1 VKKSSPPA
9 LGVRT
14 PDGHGVSLAPADS
27 ACSRRVPLLQVRG
40 RRQDLQG
47 SGDQLVGVRGF
58 EPPAP
63 ASRRQFPDFAAV
75 CGNRQD
81 LKNLANNSHFYLITA
96 VHICQDL
103 RIRGCHM
110 VAGNQ
115 TATKRG
121 TKMSGGKRIGLRE
134 IRALGTNQ
142 TIWMARWP
150 DLECGAAREPPWCIS

>member
-1 VKKSSPPA
+1 MLGLLVQNQSHRAGTHLRQNLFAGFLIRPSSQEKWSPPI
-9 LGVRT
+9 
-14 PDGHGVSLAPADS
+14 P
-27 ACSRRVPLLQVRG
+27 G
-40 RRQDLQG
+40 R
-47 SGDQLVGVRGF
+47 F
-58 EPPAP
+58 K
-63 ASRRQFPDFAAV
+63 
-75 CGNRQD
+75 D

-103 RIRGCHM
+103 RIRGCRM